1 MKAKSVGLYVHIP
14 FCLSKC
20 AYCDFCSFSTKDE
33 SLIDGYVNALCNEI
47 YSYREKGIS
56 VDTVFFGGGTPSLLS
71 PDSFKK
77 IVNSINFTFDLSELS
92 EFTVEVNPKTLSRD
106 KLLQYISCGV
116 NRISIG
122 MQSIHENELKKIG
135 RIHNYSDF
143 LNTYKLCRELGI
155 SNINVDIM
163 YGIPDQTVE
172 SFKSTLEQIVSLKP
186 EHLSVYSLIVEPG
199 TPLSENINALDI
211 PDDDCV
217 FDMYQACCSLLSSK
231 GYEHYEI
238 SNFALPTFDCKHNL
252 KYWNTDEYIGVGLSA
267 HSYFDDCRFSNT
279 ATKDDER
286 LLIDY
291 IKGQFTHTDRTVID
305 INDAIYEYVMLRLR
319 LKNGIVLSSFKEKF
333 GFDFLSGREDKIKRF
348 ANLGLAALTK
358 DVFSLTEQGLFLSN
372 AILVEL
378 L

>member
-33 SLIDGYVNALCNEI
+33 SLIDGYVDALCNEI
-47 YSYREKGIS
+47 YSYREKEIS

-71 PDSFKK
+71 PDLFKK
-77 IVNSINFTFDLSELS
+77 ILYAINATFDLSELS

-122 MQSIHENELKKIG
+122 MQSIHENELKKLG
-135 RIHNYSDF
+135 RIHNCSDF
-143 LNTYKLCRELGI
+143 LSTYNLCRELGI

-172 SFKSTLEQIVSLKP
+172 SFKSTLEQIISLNP

-217 FDMYQACCSLLSSK
+217 FDMYQACCNLLSSN

-238 SNFALPTFDCKHNL
+238 SNFALSGYECRHNI

-267 HSYFDDCRFSNT
+267 HSYFDGFRFSNN
-279 ATKDDER
+279 ATKDDKQ
-286 LLIDY
+286 LLLDY
-291 IKGQFTHTDRTVID
+291 INVNFSHTERAQID
-305 INDAIYEYVMLRLR
+305 KNDAIYEYIMLRLR
-319 LKNGIVLSSFKEKF
+319 LSDGIVLSEFKKKF
-333 GFDFLSGREDKIKRF
+333 GFDFLDGRKDKIIKF
-348 ANLGLAALTK
+348 VKLGLATLT
-358 DVFSLTEQGLFLSN
+358 DDAFSLTEQGFFLSN

>member
-106 KLLQYISCGV
+106 KLLQYISRGV

-122 MQSIHENELKKIG
+122 MQSIHENELKKLG

-267 HSYFDDCRFSNT
+267 HSYFGDYRFSNT

-291 IKGQFTHTDRTVID
+291 IKGQFTHTERTVID
-305 INDAIYEYVMLRLR
+305 INDAVYEYIMLRLR
-319 LKNGIVLSSFKEKF
+319 LKDGIILSSFKERF
-333 GFDFLSGREDKIKRF
+333 GFDFVSGREDKIKRF
-348 ANLGLAALTK
+348 VNLGLATLTK

>member
-33 SLIDGYVNALCNEI
+33 SLIDGYVDALCNEI
-47 YSYREKGIS
+47 YSYREKEIS

-71 PDSFKK
+71 PDLLKK
-77 IVNSINFTFDLSELS
+77 ILYAINATFDLSELS

-122 MQSIHENELKKIG
+122 MQSIHENELKKLG

-143 LNTYKLCRELGI
+143 LSTYNLCRELGI

-163 YGIPDQTVE
+163 YGIPDQTVD
-172 SFKSTLEQIVSLKP
+172 SFKSTLEQIISLNP

-217 FDMYQACCSLLSSK
+217 FDMYQACCNLLSSN

-238 SNFALPTFDCKHNL
+238 SNFALSGYECRHNI

-267 HSYFDDCRFSNT
+267 HSYFDGFRFSNN
-279 ATKDDER
+279 ATKDDKQ
-286 LLIDY
+286 LLLDY
-291 IKGQFTHTDRTVID
+291 INVDFSHTERAQID
-305 INDAIYEYVMLRLR
+305 KNDAIYEYIMLRLR
-319 LKNGIVLSSFKEKF
+319 LSDGIVLSEFKKKF
-333 GFDFLSGREDKIKRF
+333 GFDFLDGRKDKITKF
-348 ANLGLAALTK
+348 VKLGLATLT
-358 DVFSLTEQGLFLSN
+358 DDAFSLTEKGFFLSN